1 MELGDTDLVTL
12 FELETNNYAHFRV
25 RSGQFRTVTVMD
37 TVSNHGHS
45 LKLTWLLEMCLASVP
60 HDLFWL

>member
-25 RSGQFRTVTVMD
+25 RSGQFRTVTVLD

-45 LKLTWLLEMCLASVP
+45 HNLTWLVEMYLV
-60 HDLFWL
+60 FVR

>member
-25 RSGQFRTVTVMD
+25 RSGQFRTVTVLD

-45 LKLTWLLEMCLASVP
+45 LKLTWLPEMCLGSVRQN
-60 HDLFWL
+60 LF